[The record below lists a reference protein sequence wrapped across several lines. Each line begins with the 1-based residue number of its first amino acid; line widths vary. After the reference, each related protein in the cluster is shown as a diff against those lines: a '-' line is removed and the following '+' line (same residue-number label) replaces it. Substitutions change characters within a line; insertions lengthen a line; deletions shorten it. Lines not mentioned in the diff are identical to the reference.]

1 MSAYQK
7 QVKDYVAQYVE
18 EVGHKGG
25 FDTHAFAA
33 WAYEKRLLQPTRK
46 TIIDSIAA
54 DVADVFRNEMRTD
67 ASGVK
72 YRAMHAVKK
81 KTAGNKTLWLWAD
94 MDHTTFNSKEEKH
107 DHFVRSFADRRRQVV
122 GDCLSAKNDVDVYNT
137 KSGMP
142 PIQFILDF
150 THDVEELQLLHKRLP
165 DAA

>member
-7 QVKDYVAQYVE
+7 QVKDYVAQYVQ
-18 EVGHKGG
+18 EVGHTGG

-33 WAYEKRLLQPTRK
+33 WAYGKRLLQPSAK

-81 KTAGNKTLWLWAD
+81 KTAGNKTTWLWAD

-122 GDCLSAKNDVDVYNT
+122 GDCLSMKNDVDVYNS
-137 KSGMP
+137 KSDMP
-142 PIQFILDF
+142 PVQMVLDF
-150 THDVEELQLLHKRLP
+150 SKDIEELQLLQKQP
-165 DAA
+165 AKAA